1 MKNFI
6 NYYYGFNIH
15 NIYFSNEKYY
25 FNNDSDRYMLK
36 ICYNSSII
44 SYYNELRN
52 QLEKYK
58 YFFSIILNRENNYIT
73 WIENK
78 PYILLKLSNINNE
91 KMCIFDIRNDLF
103 IEINTKL
110 SIINRF
116 PWTKLW
122 ENKIDYFEEWLF
134 VKQEGYK
141 KIYPLFHYF
150 IGIAENALLYLKESE
165 KAETKE
171 QSDQLTVSHNRVTID
186 YELYDYYEP
195 NNIILDHSSRDI
207 SEYIKS
213 MFLNRVWDLDLVKQY
228 INNHYFSRY
237 GLRMIFSRVLFPSFF
252 FDYLE
257 KMITTNSDIDLLY
270 LENRADEFLSFI
282 KDIGLFLYENYNIP
296 MIPWII
302 KKNK

>member
-15 NIYFSNEKYY
+15 NIYFSNEKYFFY
-25 FNNDSDRYMLK
+25 NDQTKYVLK
-36 ICYNSSII
+36 PCYNSSISI
-44 SYYNELRN
+44 YYQELSY
-52 QLEKYK
+52 QLEKYR

-78 PYILLKLSNINNE
+78 PYILLKLSNIENE
-91 KMCIFDIRNDLF
+91 KISIFDIKNDMFLD
-103 IEINTKL
+103 IGNKISTL
-110 SIINRF
+110 NRF
-116 PWTKLW
+116 PWTRLW

-134 VKQEGYK
+134 IKQDGYK

-165 KAETKE
+165 REEQKE
-171 QSDQLTVSHNRVTID
+171 PSDQLVISHDRVTIN
-186 YELYDYYEP
+186 YELYDYYDP
-195 NNIILDHSSRDI
+195 ANIIIDHASRDI

-213 MFLNRVWDLDLVKQY
+213 MFLHRVWDLDLVKQY
-228 INNHYFSRY
+228 LENHYFSRY
-237 GLRMIFSRVLFPSFF
+237 GIRMIFARILFPSFF

-257 KMITTNSDIDLLY
+257 EMITSNRDIDLLY
-270 LENRADEFLSFI
+270 LESRADEFQTFI
-282 KDIGLFLYENYNIP
+282 KDIGLFFQENYHIP

-302 KKNK
+302 KKA

>member
-15 NIYFSNEKYY
+15 NIYFSNEKYFFY
-25 FNNDSDRYMLK
+25 NDQTKYVLK
-36 ICYNSSII
+36 PCYNSSISI
-44 SYYNELRN
+44 YYQELSY
-52 QLEKYK
+52 QLEKYR

-78 PYILLKLSNINNE
+78 PYILLKLSNIENE
-91 KMCIFDIRNDLF
+91 KISIFDIKNDMFLD
-103 IEINTKL
+103 IGNKISTL
-110 SIINRF
+110 NRF
-116 PWTKLW
+116 PWTRLW

-134 VKQEGYK
+134 IKQDGYK

-165 KAETKE
+165 REEQKE
-171 QSDQLTVSHNRVTID
+171 PSDQLVISHDRVTIN
-186 YELYDYYEP
+186 YELYDYYDP
-195 NNIILDHSSRDI
+195 ANIIIDHASRDI

-213 MFLNRVWDLDLVKQY
+213 MFLHRVWDLDLVKQY
-228 INNHYFSRY
+228 LENHYFSRY
-237 GLRMIFSRVLFPSFF
+237 GIRMIFARILFPSFF

-257 KMITTNSDIDLLY
+257 EMITNNRDIDLLY
-270 LENRADEFLSFI
+270 LESRADEFQTFI
-282 KDIGLFLYENYNIP
+282 KDIGLFFQENYHIP

-302 KKNK
+302 KKV

>member
-15 NIYFSNEKYY
+15 NIYFSNEKYFFY
-25 FNNDSDRYMLK
+25 NDQTKYVLK
-36 ICYNSSII
+36 PCYNSSISI
-44 SYYNELRN
+44 YYQELSY
-52 QLEKYK
+52 QLEKYR

-78 PYILLKLSNINNE
+78 PYILLKLSNIENE
-91 KMCIFDIRNDLF
+91 KISIFDIKNDMFLD
-103 IEINTKL
+103 IGNKISTL
-110 SIINRF
+110 NRF
-116 PWTKLW
+116 PWTRLW

-134 VKQEGYK
+134 IKQDGYK

-165 KAETKE
+165 REEQKE
-171 QSDQLTVSHNRVTID
+171 PSDQLVISHDRVTIN
-186 YELYDYYEP
+186 YELYDYYDP
-195 NNIILDHSSRDI
+195 ANIIIDHASRDI

-213 MFLNRVWDLDLVKQY
+213 MFLHRVWDLDLVKQY
-228 INNHYFSRY
+228 LENHYFSRY
-237 GLRMIFSRVLFPSFF
+237 GIRMIFARILFPSFF

-257 KMITTNSDIDLLY
+257 EMITSNRDIDLLY
-270 LENRADEFLSFI
+270 LESRADEFQTFI
-282 KDIGLFLYENYNIP
+282 KDIGLFFQENYYIP

-302 KKNK
+302 KKA

>member
-15 NIYFSNEKYY
+15 NIYFSNEKYFFY
-25 FNNDSDRYMLK
+25 NDQTKYVLK
-36 ICYNSSII
+36 PCYNSSVSIYYQEL
-44 SYYNELRN
+44 SY
-52 QLEKYK
+52 QLEKYR

-78 PYILLKLSNINNE
+78 PYILLKLSNIENE
-91 KMCIFDIRNDLF
+91 KISIFDIKNDMFLD
-103 IEINTKL
+103 IGNKISTL
-110 SIINRF
+110 NRF
-116 PWTKLW
+116 PWTRLW

-134 VKQEGYK
+134 IKQDGYK

-165 KAETKE
+165 REEQKE
-171 QSDQLTVSHNRVTID
+171 PSDQLVISHDRVTIN
-186 YELYDYYEP
+186 YELYDYYDP
-195 NNIILDHSSRDI
+195 ANIIIDHASRDI

-213 MFLNRVWDLDLVKQY
+213 MFLHRVWDLDLVKQY
-228 INNHYFSRY
+228 LENHYFSRY
-237 GLRMIFSRVLFPSFF
+237 GIRMIFARILFPSFF

-257 KMITTNSDIDLLY
+257 EMITSNRDIDLLY
-270 LENRADEFLSFI
+270 LESRADEFQTFI
-282 KDIGLFLYENYNIP
+282 KDIGLFFQENYHIP

-302 KKNK
+302 KKA